1 MNKIASNAQLG
12 HLELLLIT
20 VELLATC
27 RADGGIVGLPL
38 SAIIRAKLLRIVGV
52 HLFLGDHHS
61 FSVYCQND
69 SPNEVD
75 DHVKQGKSGVS
86 LVGVSRY

>member
-1 MNKIASNAQLG
+1 
-12 HLELLLIT
+12 
-20 VELLATC
+20 
-27 RADGGIVGLPL
+27 
-38 SAIIRAKLLRIVGV
+38 
-52 HLFLGDHHS
+52 
-61 FSVYCQND
+61 VYCQND